1 MRIRNISVV
10 ALAMIGAA
18 GCATLGKATFKEPV
32 VHFQDA
38 RITGLGLNGG
48 SLEVKLSL
56 YNPNSFK
63 LDGTRLTY
71 KLMVDSVT
79 FGTGALAEANKF
91 YSVHYTGWLT
101 DGTKFD
107 SSHDHPGGE
116 PIVFPYGGHRV
127 IPGWDTGFQ
136 GMHVGGKRRLYIPY
150 QLAYGESGRPPVIPP
165 KANLIFDV
173 ELVSQSDT
181 PPAPAPAPAEPS
193 KPAEPAKPAEPQT
206 PPPPAGTTPPPAPS
220 SPSSP
225 PQ

>member
-56 YNPNSFK
+56 YNPNGFT

-79 FGTGALAEANKF
+79 FGTGALADRFTVQEKDSTIVTLPLQFTYAGVGAAGRQLMN
-91 YSVHYTGWLT
+91 TGAVNYRVLGDVT
-101 DGTKFD
+101 VGTPLGNFTR
-107 SSHDHPGGE
+107 
-116 PIVFPYGGHRV
+116 PY
-127 IPGWDTGFQ
+127 DQTGRFST
-136 GMHVGGKRRLYIPY
+136 L
-150 QLAYGESGRPPVIPP
+150 SGRG
-165 KANLIFDV
+165 N
-173 ELVSQSDT
+173 
-181 PPAPAPAPAEPS
+181 
-193 KPAEPAKPAEPQT
+193 
-206 PPPPAGTTPPPAPS
+206 
-220 SPSSP
+220 
-225 PQ
+225 